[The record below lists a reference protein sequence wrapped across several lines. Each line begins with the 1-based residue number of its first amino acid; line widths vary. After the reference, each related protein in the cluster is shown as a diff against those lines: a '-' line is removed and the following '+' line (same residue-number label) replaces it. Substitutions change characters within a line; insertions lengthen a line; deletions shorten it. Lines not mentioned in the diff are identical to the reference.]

1 MEQPLAA
8 AESERGHGGSIIARP
23 VDDDSVGEELFKR
36 GETGRK
42 DFQINRLEKGVPTM
56 TRDYSIMVEN
66 VAESDA
72 ALVTVSQVGEDEVE
86 DFKPTELPVGGSNVF
101 DDLRLVHT
109 VMDKLEIRFWA

>member
-1 MEQPLAA
+1 MEEPSLNP
-8 AESERGHGGSIIARP
+8 ELEVGHGGSIVARP

-42 DFQINRLEKGVPTM
+42 GFQINRLEKGVPTTT

-66 VAESDA
+66 VAGSDA

-86 DFKPTELPVGGSNVF
+86 DFEPEELPVGGDAVF
-101 DDLRLVHT
+101 GDLRLLHT
-109 VMDKLEIRFWA
+109 LTDTIDVSYF